1 MSNIKNL
8 VWSEKWRPSKLDE
21 CILPEPIK
29 KLLHEQIATGKLS
42 NYLFSGGA
50 GIGKTTAAYA
60 IANELDA
67 DILYINASL
76 DGNIDTLRTKITQ
89 FVSTVSFTNSRK
101 IVLLDEGDYL
111 NCFSGDQSII
121 LCDNNKNIS
130 TAKLEDLVGKEV
142 NLLSYN
148 FKTNL
153 PEESRATVF
162 ISGEKELFD
171 VQFEDDTNM
180 VCTDDHPF
188 FDSFGNATTIHCES
202 LFTLDGDML
211 KIKSITSIGVQK
223 VYDVTTES
231 ENHNFILANGVVA
244 HNCTSTQPALRGFM
258 DTFSDNATF
267 IITCNF
273 PNRIIAPLHSR
284 LSHIEFKFTKEEKQ
298 SAAMQMMKRI
308 FMILESEKIAFDKKT
323 IAGLITRNFP
333 DFRRTLVE
341 LQRYSS
347 SGSIDS
353 GILATFDDTGFDELN
368 NALKEKSFVRCRQW
382 IANNSMEATQFYRM
396 FYDKVSPLLQ
406 PASVPQMILLLADY
420 GFKSTHSVDQEIN
433 SMAFLVTFMQSC
445 QYK

>member
-21 CILPEPIK
+21 CILSEPIK
-29 KLLHEQIATGKLS
+29 KLLKDQIGSGKLS

-60 IANELDA
+60 IAKELDA

-76 DGNIDTLRTKITQ
+76 DSGIDTLRTKITQ

-111 NCFSGDQSII
+111 NCFSGSQEII
-121 LCDNNKNIS
+121 LSDNKVIS
-130 TAKLEDLVGKEV
+130 LAKLEDLLDQEV

-148 FKTNL
+148 FKTKL
-153 PEESRATVF
+153 PEESKAVVF
-162 ISGEKELFD
+162 VSGEKELFE
-171 VQFEDDTNM
+171 VELEDGSRM
-180 VCTDDHPF
+180 VCTEDHPF
-188 FDSFGNATTIHCES
+188 FDQAGNAATIHSGS
-202 LFTLDGDML
+202 LFVVNSDML
-211 KIKSITSIGVQK
+211 KIVSIKSVGVQK

-231 ENHNFILANGVVA
+231 ENHNFLLSNGVVA

-267 IITCNF
+267 IITCNY

-284 LSHIEFKFTKEEKQ
+284 LSHVEFKFTKEEKKA
-298 SAAMQMMKRI
+298 AAMQMMQRI
-308 FMILESEKIAFDKKT
+308 FMILESEKIGFDKKT

-347 SGSIDS
+347 SGVIDS
-353 GILATFDDTGFDELN
+353 GILASIEDTGFDELT

-382 IANNSMEATQFYRM
+382 VANNTMESTQFYRM
-396 FYDKVSPLLQ
+396 FYDKMSTLLQ
-406 PASVPQMILLLADY
+406 PASVPQMILLLADF
-420 GFKSTHSVDQEIN
+420 GFKATHSVDQEIN

-445 QYK
+445 QFK

>member
-8 VWSEKWRPSKLDE
+8 VWSEKWRPSKLDD

-29 KLLHEQIATGKLS
+29 TLLKEQIASGKLN

-111 NCFSGDQSII
+111 NCFSGEQSII
-121 LCDNNKNIS
+121 VLNEINEIS
-130 TAKLEDLVGKEV
+130 TEKLEDLVGKDITV
-142 NLLSYN
+142 VSYN
-148 FKTNL
+148 FKTSKQ
-153 PEESRATVF
+153 EDSKAVVF
-162 ISGEKELFD
+162 VSGEKELFK
-171 VQFEDDTNM
+171 VIFEDGTHM
-180 VCTDDHPF
+180 TCTDDHPF
-188 FDSFGNATTIHCES
+188 FDAFGNAATIHS
-202 LFTLDGDML
+202 GALFAVNGEMVE
-211 KIKSITSIGVQK
+211 IKSISSIGVQK

-231 ENHNFILANGVVA
+231 ENHNFLLYNGIVA

-284 LSHIEFKFTKEEKQ
+284 LSSIEFKFTKEDKQ
-298 SAAMQMMKRI
+298 AAAMQMMKRTC
-308 FMILESEKIAFDKKT
+308 MILDSENITYDKKT

-353 GILATFDDTGFDELN
+353 GILATFDDTGFDELT
-368 NALKEKSFVRCRQW
+368 NALKDKSFTRCRQW
-382 IANNSMEATQFYRM
+382 VANNSMEATQFYRM

-420 GFKSTHSVDQEIN
+420 GFKATHSVDQEIN

-445 QYK
+445 QFK